1 MYAAHSDDFRRSQTV
16 AYKPAPECLSRKLC
30 AGQHLFYESDRALS
44 VYEVVSGV
52 LRMTRVQKDGRR
64 HVITFG
70 FPGDVVGLPSEGM
83 HTTECEAAIDT
94 EVIAHRI
101 GRLDRPDRDPKL
113 HAFLMAA
120 ALDDI
125 RMLQDHFLM
134 LGRRL
139 ADEKVAAFLKLLLDR
154 IGQPH
159 GAYRL
164 IRLPMNRSDI
174 ADYLGLTPET
184 ISRSISRLRSDKIIA
199 LKDPLTIVVRDPA
212 GLRLLA
218 DGE

>member
-1 MYAAHSDDFRRSQTV
+1 
-16 AYKPAPECLSRKLC
+16 
-30 AGQHLFYESDRALS
+30 
-44 VYEVVSGV
+44 
-52 LRMTRVQKDGRR
+52 
-64 HVITFG
+64 
-70 FPGDVVGLPSEGM
+70 
-83 HTTECEAAIDT
+83 
-94 EVIAHRI
+94 
-101 GRLDRPDRDPKL
+101 
-113 HAFLMAA
+113 
-120 ALDDI
+120 
-125 RMLQDHFLM
+125 M

-139 ADEKVAAFLKLLLDR
+139 AEEKVAAFLKLLLDR

-159 GAYRL
+159 GEYRL